1 MSPNYDIENG
11 ADFRLRRSIACHSVL
26 RSPFLPFRMKP
37 ETVVAL
43 LPVKAA
49 VLPVPSSFL
58 LDSLQLASP
67 LTFSSSSV
75 AMLYPCCS
83 WLGTSFSLK
92 PGWIDDSKTSPLRWK
107 SLLVFHQRAVLEV
120 RILHMIHKLTLGVK
134 RRLLNVLFLILGGLS
149 PICVY

>member
-49 VLPVPSSFL
+49 VLTVPSSFL
-58 LDSLQLASP
+58 LDSLQL
-67 LTFSSSSV
+67 SSFPHVQLLLSGD
-75 AMLYPCCS
+75 AL
-83 WLGTSFSLK
+83 SLV
-92 PGWIDDSKTSPLRWK
+92 
-107 SLLVFHQRAVLEV
+107 LLV
-120 RILHMIHKLTLGVK
+120 G
-134 RRLLNVLFLILGGLS
+134 NLFF
-149 PICVY
+149 P